1 MNHTVNRLPIVQSRT
16 GLSRST
22 IYAYISQ
29 GKFPKPIH
37 LGARSVGW
45 LSADID
51 AWIESLTTK
60 EI

>member
-45 LSADID
+45 LSTDID